1 MLAKHSI
8 VLFSDQATLC
18 DNGGMATST
27 VRYEDL
33 PLWMQRAMRKTDW
46 GVLIVLGF
54 CIIAALPHLLSSSV
68 PIGTNHER
76 YVFRAAEVAQSIREG
91 RLYPRWTDEA
101 LGGYGAPIPHYLP
114 PLPGFLPALID
125 LTLLNN
131 PAAAV
136 SASFVIA
143 NCIAGVSLYALI
155 MRKAGSVA
163 AICAAILYVFNPMIA
178 VTVPLR
184 LGDLTLALGAAL
196 LPSLLWAVDCLC
208 QRQSAVDFSAVAFTT
223 AGLILL
229 DARFAAAGFCAGLL
243 LVFLNISRRQTIPL
257 LLVTSAAALGIG
269 IASFYWLPALAESS
283 AVHWYPPDI
292 APNYLVRLQSLFSFP
307 LPADPNVLNNL
318 PEFTLGFTPLLVLP
332 IAPLALRRKGSGRR
346 FYGIALLAALALTGA
361 SLIGSDSYWF
371 LIPAALCFAIVG
383 SSAAAL
389 SADLLKPLR
398 QILPITLCSVAVAGV
413 LQPQLV
419 AAVTLNA
426 PSGLRDF
433 SSQAALSFEQR
444 GYGTAILPLGTALPA
459 TILSDYI
466 VSSES
471 LSNQLNNAGSKTA
484 ILSGRA
490 QIGLITSSAHDLRL
504 QVEAFTPLSL
514 EILIAAFPG
523 WTARFSGTEIVLRS
537 LSESQL
543 LALDLPR
550 GTRGELWLTLDSTL
564 PRLIAWLTTWA
575 AAIIGVFITLR
586 WKQEDWAIIRGP
598 TLLTALEA
606 RFFAALLLAVAG
618 VLLLVRAFPEVA
630 QGIGAYAV
638 DSLAGMEQVT
648 SIRSDSGL
656 ELTAYDIETTAV
668 HSGST
673 LDLTLYWRTL
683 RPLDANYRTQI
694 AFQDRSS
701 GRIDTLTSTRHPGD
715 LPTTRWQPRRT
726 VIDQWRISVP
736 NSLSPGNYDLVLA
749 VFSCDFGCDI
759 RQPLTFFT
767 LDGTLVGQRYALPSA
782 ITIISG

>member
-1 MLAKHSI
+1 
-8 VLFSDQATLC
+8 
-18 DNGGMATST
+18 MATST

-54 CIIAALPHLLSSSV
+54 CIIGALPQLLSSSV

-114 PLPGFLPALID
+114 PLTGFLPALID
-125 LTLLNN
+125 LTLLND

-155 MRKAGSVA
+155 TRKAGSVA
-163 AICAAILYVFNPMIA
+163 ATCAAILYVFNPMIA

-196 LPSLLWAVDCLC
+196 LPCLLWALDCLC
-208 QRQSAVDFSAVAFTT
+208 QRRSAVDFSAVVLSSA
-223 AGLILL
+223 ALILL

-243 LVFLNISRRQTIPL
+243 LIFLNISRHQKIPA
-257 LLVTSAAALGIG
+257 LLVTSAAALGMG
-269 IASFYWLPALAESS
+269 IASFYWLPALVESS
-283 AVHWYPPDI
+283 AVRWYPPDI
-292 APNYLVRLQSLFSFP
+292 APTYLVHWQSLFSTP
-307 LPADPNVLNNL
+307 LAADPNVLNNL

-332 IAPLALRRKGSGRR
+332 IALLALRRREAERR
-346 FYGIALLAALALTGA
+346 LYGLALLAALALASA
-361 SLIGSDSYWF
+361 SLISGGSYWF
-371 LIPAALCFAIVG
+371 LIPSTLCFAIAGASV
-383 SSAAAL
+383 AAL
-389 SADLLKPLR
+389 STDLPKLLKH
-398 QILPITLCSVAVAGV
+398 ILPVALCSVAIAGA
-413 LQPQLV
+413 LQPLL
-419 AAVTLNA
+419 AAAAPLNA
-426 PSGLRDF
+426 PTGLRDF

-444 GYGTAILPLGTALPA
+444 GYGTAILSIGAALPA
-459 TILSDYI
+459 TISSDYI

-471 LSNQLNNAGSKTA
+471 LSNQLNSAGSKTT

-490 QIGLITSSAHDLRL
+490 QIGLISSSAHDLRL
-504 QVEAFTPLSL
+504 QVESFTPLSL
-514 EILIAAFPG
+514 EMLTAAFPG
-523 WTARFSGTEIVLRS
+523 WTARFSGTEIALRS
-537 LSESQL
+537 PSESHL

-550 GTRGELWLTLDSTL
+550 GARGELWLTLDSTL
-564 PRLIAWLTTWA
+564 PRLIAWLATWTA
-575 AAIIGVFITLR
+575 VITSVFITLR
-586 WKQEDWAIIRGP
+586 WKGVDSAVIRGP
-598 TLLTALEA
+598 NLLTAFEA
-606 RFFAALLLAVAG
+606 RFFTILLFAVAC
-618 VLLLVRAFPEVA
+618 VLLLVRVFPEA
-630 QGIGAYAV
+630 AKGISARAA
-638 DSLAGMEQVT
+638 DSSIGREQAT

-656 ELTAYDIETTAV
+656 ELTAYDLETTAV
-668 HSGST
+668 QSGSS

-683 RPLDANYRTQI
+683 RPLDVNYRTQI

-726 VIDQWRISVP
+726 VIDRWRISIP

-749 VFSCDFGCDI
+749 VFSCDFGCET
-759 RQPLTFFT
+759 RQSLTFFT
-767 LDGTLVGQRYALPSA
+767 LDGTLVGQLYALPSE